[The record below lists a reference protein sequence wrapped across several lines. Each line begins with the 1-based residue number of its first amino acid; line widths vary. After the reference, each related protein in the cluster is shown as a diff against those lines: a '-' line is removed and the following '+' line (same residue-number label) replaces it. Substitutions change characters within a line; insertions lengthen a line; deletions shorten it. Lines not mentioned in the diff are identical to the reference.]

1 MSWLSRRS
9 TDEMH
14 AQARRRLEAVARP
27 SARPEVP
34 LFAPEDPDEPDEPDQ
49 PSSSDLR
56 VPARPLTLMA
66 ARLPTTVRDGRVTI
80 SRSAAVGLAL
90 LALLALVLA
99 GSYAWRGRAVQA
111 VLPATP
117 ASGQSAAP
125 RTPPASGPAETVP
138 SGPAGEVV
146 VDVAG
151 KVRSPGVVR
160 LPLGS
165 RVVDAIAAAGGV
177 RGSVDLTP
185 LNLARVL
192 TDGEQVVVGVE
203 GPAPTQGSNVAG
215 ASGAPD
221 DVIDLNTATLDQLD
235 TLPGVG
241 PVLAQRILD
250 WRSAPGRFST
260 IDELREVSGIGD
272 SRFADLAPRVRV

>member
-1 MSWLSRRS
+1 MSWLSRRGA
-9 TDEMH
+9 DEMH
-14 AQARRRLEAVARP
+14 ALARRRLDSLARP
-27 SARPEVP
+27 SAPPEAQ
-34 LFAPEDPDEPDEPDQ
+34 LSDPEEPEAIEEPET
-49 PSSSDLR
+49 SA
-56 VPARPLTLMA
+56 ARPPSRPLDLVT
-66 ARLPTTVRDGRVTI
+66 ARLPTTVRDGRVAV
-80 SRSAAVGLAL
+80 SRTAAAGLAF

-111 VLPATP
+111 VRPTDP
-117 ASGQSAAP
+117 TSSSSPQPSAAP
-125 RTPPASGPAETVP
+125 SSTPGVTSPP
-138 SGPAGEVV
+138 SPAGEVV

-151 KVRSPGVVR
+151 KVRHPGVVR

-177 RGSVDLTP
+177 SGHVDLTG

-192 TDGEQVVVGVE
+192 TDGEQVVVGAE
-203 GPAPTQGSNVAG
+203 
-215 ASGAPD
+215 GAPPTSTPPTTGQGGTTD
-221 DVIDLNTATLDQLD
+221 AVVNLNTATLEQLD

-250 WRSAPGRFST
+250 WRTAHGRFST

>member
-14 AQARRRLEAVARP
+14 AQARRRLDALARR
-27 SARPEVP
+27 SARPEAP
-34 LFAPEDPDEPDEPDQ
+34 LTDPEDPEDPEGRAEPS
-49 PSSSDLR
+49 PSDGLT
-56 VPARPLTLMA
+56 PAGPLERIT
-66 ARLPTTVRDGRVTI
+66 ARLPTTVRDGRVAI
-80 SRSAAVGLAL
+80 SRTAAMGLAFLAL
-90 LALLALVLA
+90 LAVVLA

-111 VLPATP
+111 VLPAAP
-117 ASGQSAAP
+117 ASRAAP
-125 RTPPASGPAETVP
+125 DRSEPASADPAATAPP
-138 SGPAGEVV
+138 SPAGEVV

-151 KVRSPGVVR
+151 KVRQPGVVR

-177 RGSVDLTP
+177 RGDVDLTA

-192 TDGEQVVVGVE
+192 TDGEQVVVGAV
-203 GPAPTQGSNVAG
+203 GAPAPSAPPATGQGGSTDTVVN
-215 ASGAPD
+215 
-221 DVIDLNTATLDQLD
+221 LNTATLEQLD

-250 WRSAPGRFST
+250 WRTAHGRFST

-272 SRFADLAPRVRV
+272 SRFTDLAPRVRV